1 MLKTIFRKILLDT
14 TVKLKLR
21 LSFVF
26 FLSVILLGSSLFIYN
41 GYKQKDIIIAVT
53 KESTPII
60 AHLQSIREGI
70 SELSASSG
78 LYLLTREK
86 NYQKD
91 YQQALNSL
99 KKHITALEAHKNTH
113 QEMVQSLQSIKT
125 KLDTLDK
132 SFVNVMTIGVDDNLN
147 KPGLLLAAE
156 KIGPIFNQ
164 VLQITSVMLDS
175 EAEEDELTQQ
185 RKDILRTIFE
195 VRSEW
200 LSLSRNITVFLTYR
214 NKIFAQDYS
223 LQLDI
228 LKEKI
233 ARLSELSDDLTF
245 EQSNGLEE
253 LEVLLITYQQAL
265 DELIPIHSGNSWRKD
280 SQLIRNE
287 LSPLL
292 NTIQQS
298 VDQVINKEQTRADS
312 QINALLEDIEQFS
325 NMTLLIA
332 VFSLIGA
339 VIIIITLNLL
349 VSKRLITTQ
358 EAMHKISSGGGL
370 GHLLDET
377 GKDEL
382 SALAID
388 FNIFVA
394 KIKRVVDM
402 VILSSS
408 NLAEEASKMSS
419 LTECALDF
427 SNAQERQVS
436 EVSDINNKMSEQMDA
451 IAQNTGAAA
460 QSVEE
465 AKSAAENG
473 RHIVQQAIESV
484 QLIAAEVESS
494 SGVVNELAKD
504 TESISSVIQA
514 IQSISEQTNL
524 LALNAA
530 IEAAR
535 AGDVGRGFA
544 VVADEVR
551 SLSHKIQEETIVIK
565 EKIEQLQ
572 KASVSVVNKMNT
584 MQEHAEKTVQLSSQ
598 TGDAFENIVK
608 DITSVTAMNQQNA
621 DATEQQRKDNETVS
635 NSLTNLKVMSQT
647 MANTSQDAYNSG
659 NEFRIMAEQLKDIVE
674 QFIHTADENEYAEET
689 VLNHDSSNNES
700 RKNTISGTQHSPISA
715 EKDDIELF

>member
-1 MLKTIFRKILLDT
+1 MLKTLFRKILLDT

-41 GYKQKDIIIAVT
+41 GYKQKDVIIAVT
-53 KESTPII
+53 QQSTPII

-70 SELSASSG
+70 SEMSASSG

-86 NYQKD
+86 NYQED
-91 YQQALNSL
+91 YHQALNSL
-99 KKHITALEAHKNTH
+99 KKHITALEVHKNTH
-113 QEMVQSLQSIKT
+113 QEMVQSLESIKT

-147 KPGLLLAAE
+147 KPGLLLAAQ

-164 VLQITSVMLDS
+164 VLQITSVMIDS
-175 EAEEDELTQQ
+175 EEEEEELTQQ
-185 RKDILRTIFE
+185 RKDILKTIFE

-223 LQLDI
+223 LQLNI

-245 EQSNGLEE
+245 EQSNGLDE
-253 LEVLLITYQQAL
+253 LEALIVTYQQAL
-265 DELIPIHSGNSWRKD
+265 DELIIIHSGSNWRKD

-287 LSPLL
+287 LGPLL

-298 VDQVINKEQTRADS
+298 IGQVINKEQTRADS
-312 QINALLEDIEQFS
+312 QIDALLEDIEQFS

-332 VFSLIGA
+332 IFSLIGA
-339 VIIIITLNLL
+339 AIIIVTLNLL

-370 GHLLDET
+370 GHLLDEA

-382 SALAID
+382 SALATD

-408 NLAEEASKMSS
+408 NLAEEASKMSG

-551 SLSHKIQEETIVIK
+551 SLSHKIQEETVVIK

-572 KASVSVVNKMNT
+572 KASVTVVNKMDS

-635 NSLTNLKVMSQT
+635 SSLTNLKVMSQT
-647 MANTSQDAYNSG
+647 MAKTSQDAYNSG

-674 QFIHTADENEYAEET
+674 QFVHTADENEYAAET
-689 VLNHDSSNNES
+689 VFNPNSSNNES
-700 RKNTISGTQHSPISA
+700 RKNTISGTQNSPASA